1 MFPEFRCNKKCGL
14 FKDRLVV
21 SELFLIGLNMGKNE
35 SMVWLIHKIKA
46 TAPVTCIPEN
56 RKK

>member
-1 MFPEFRCNKKCGL
+1 M
-14 FKDRLVV
+14 VV

-46 TAPVTCIPEN
+46 TAPVMCIPEN
-56 RKK
+56 KKK